1 MASYQVLITIN
12 EFRVVEAN
20 SPAEAEAVA
29 QKMYMNGDI
38 ELDSMPY
45 FTCEDE
51 DLIEELENA

>member
-20 SPAEAEAVA
+20 SASEAEEVA

-51 DLIEELENA
+51 DLIEDDA